1 MTRGRVTWYN
11 NTRGCTAAYVQ
22 RIGPRL
28 FFVAVQ
34 HTFKVV
40 IWHSAFSDHCKDI
53 NPFSF
58 RQIYFKNWT
67 KFFLS

>member
-1 MTRGRVTWYN
+1 MTRERVTWSN
-11 NTRGCTAAYVQ
+11 NTRGCTAAGVQ

-40 IWHSAFSDHCKDI
+40 IWHYTFSDHCKVKV
-53 NPFSF
+53 NTHF
-58 RQIYFKNWT
+58 RQIYFKN
-67 KFFLS
+67 